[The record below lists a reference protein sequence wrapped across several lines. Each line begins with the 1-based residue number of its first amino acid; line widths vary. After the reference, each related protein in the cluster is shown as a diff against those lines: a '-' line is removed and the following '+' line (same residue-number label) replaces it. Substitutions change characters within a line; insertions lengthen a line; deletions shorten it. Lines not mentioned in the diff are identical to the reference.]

1 MPSICLE
8 ISVKSISFFLGEG
21 TAKLFLNAKGDIGE
35 IKEEQ
40 KAFPDYVTGKP
51 SEDEYVQKLEE
62 AACKAKKNRKWGH
75 EYMTLL
81 MRDQENIERGRE
93 EGREEGL
100 HTLISTLRELDIPE
114 DVILKKIQE
123 KCRVTLEDAYGY
135 LRKVL

>member
-75 EYMTLL
+75 EYMALL
-81 MRDQENIERGRE
+81 MRDQENIERGDRK
-93 EGREEGL
+93 
-100 HTLISTLRELDIPE
+100 STRLNSSHP
-114 DVILKKIQE
+114 
-123 KCRVTLEDAYGY
+123 
-135 LRKVL
+135 